1 MTPLDSASA
10 PALGASLP
18 DGSATP
24 GLADAI
30 RKYLKIVRIT
40 MVERMTYRA
49 DFFLTTFF
57 RFLPM
62 LTTILLW
69 SAVYRGSSQAN
80 LGSERQGGIV
90 FSFNEMI
97 AYLLLVQISRMFSS
111 MPGLAG
117 GVAREIRDGSL
128 KRYIVQPLDMIGYL
142 LSFRIAHKLTYI
154 AMAALPYGLLF
165 YLCRGYFDH
174 WPASASVWLAFL
186 ASLVMSFLL
195 GFFIELCVGMVG
207 FWLLEVTSIL
217 YIMMT
222 VSFFVSGHMF
232 PLDLI
237 PHPWVDLLKALPF
250 HYLAYFPAVIFL
262 EKVQGAELAWGL
274 AIQVAWVVA
283 FAFFARWQYQRGLR
297 HYGAFGG

>member
-1 MTPLDSASA
+1 MTQLDPSPVLAAIPGEGEPPSPLAS
-10 PALGASLP
+10 
-18 DGSATP
+18 
-24 GLADAI
+24 I

-69 SAVYRGSSQAN
+69 SAVYKGSSQST
-80 LGSERQGGIV
+80 LGSERTGGIV
-90 FSFNEMI
+90 FTFNEMI

-128 KRYIVQPLDMIGYL
+128 KRYIVQPLDMIGYQ
-142 LSFRIAHKLTYI
+142 LSFRIAHKITYI
-154 AMAALPYGLLF
+154 AMAALPYAILF
-165 YLCRGYFDH
+165 YLCRGFFDH
-174 WPASASVWLAFL
+174 IPTSAATWAAFAASCAMA
-186 ASLVMSFLL
+186 FLL
-195 GFFIELCVGMVG
+195 GFFIELSVGMIG
-207 FWLLEVTSIL
+207 YWLLEVTSIL

-237 PHPWVDLLKALPF
+237 PHPWVDILKAMPF
-250 HYLAYFPAVIFL
+250 QYLAYFPAVIFL
-262 EKVQGAELAWGL
+262 EKVQGPELYWGL
-274 AIQVAWVVA
+274 AVEAAWVVA
-283 FAFFARWQYQRGLR
+283 FVFFARWLNQKGLR